1 MALALDLWP
10 EGALVG
16 PSYKIVVL
24 FNTVILYT
32 ISMRSILH
40 WDGDAFYASIEQA
53 ADKRLRGRPLA
64 IGGDRRGIVLSSSI
78 EARRFGIRPGMTMT
92 RARRLCPPLLV
103 LPGHFDRYE
112 QFSKQI
118 LCLCQEE
125 TPLVEPVG
133 VGAAWADLTGMGKL
147 KGRTPE
153 ETVAQLRRTVWDWLR
168 VSISVGHGANKT
180 VARIAS
186 RLRKP
191 GALIHVPKGEEANF
205 LAPLPVNLLPGVNYS
220 MRSTLEVA
228 GILRVGQLARAPLE
242 MIHTAMGQQAPPK
255 AAILLQRRA
264 QGVDEDPVRPPKTVD
279 PQWRE
284 IHEFAEDVWDQP
296 QILRTLKTMCDRLMG
311 RLRTADSEVRRLTLT
326 ITYTDRDESYRT
338 ASLPEPTCVE
348 TDFYSHLEPTLKAAW
363 TRRVRLRA
371 LMLTAGTLYKASP
384 QLSLFAPEKDRV
396 NAAPKA
402 ALSRALDALRLAY
415 GEGAVTTADR
425 LAATEQNPTQGT
437 C

>member
-1 MALALDLWP
+1 
-10 EGALVG
+10 
-16 PSYKIVVL
+16 
-24 FNTVILYT
+24 
-32 ISMRSILH
+32 MRSILH
-40 WDGDAFYASIEQA
+40 WDGDAFFASIEQA
-53 ADKRLRGRPLA
+53 ADKRLRGRPVV
-64 IGGDRRGIVLSSSI
+64 IGGDRRGVVLSSSV
-78 EARRFGIRPGMTMT
+78 EARRFGIRPGLTMT
-92 RARRLCPPLLV
+92 RARRLCPTLLV
-103 LPGHFDRYE
+103 LPGHFERYE

-153 ETVAQLRRTVWDWLR
+153 ETVIQLRRTVWDWLR

-191 GALIHVPKGEEANF
+191 GALIHVAKGDEANF

-220 MRSTLEVA
+220 LRSTLEVA
-228 GILRVGQLARAPLE
+228 GILRVGQLAHAPLE
-242 MIHTAMGQQAPPK
+242 MIHAAMGQQTPPK

-284 IHEFAEDVWDQP
+284 THEFAEDVWDEP
-296 QILRTLKTMCDRLMG
+296 LILQTLKTMCDRLMS
-311 RLRTADSEVRRLTLT
+311 RLRMANSEIRRMTLT
-326 ITYTDRDESYRT
+326 ITYTDRDECYRT
-338 ASLPEPTCVE
+338 ACLPEPTSVE
-348 TDFYSHLEPTLKAAW
+348 TDFYSQLQPTLKSAW
-363 TRRVRLRA
+363 ARRVRLRG
-371 LMLTAGTLYKASP
+371 LMLTAGTLYKSSP
-384 QLSLFAPEKDRV
+384 QLCLFGEGKDQV
-396 NAAPKA
+396 NSAPKA
-402 ALSRALDALRLAY
+402 ALSRALDTLRLAY

-425 LAATEQNPTQGT
+425 LPMNKT
-437 C
+437 